1 MKKTKFLVLIA
12 CFLAVLSCVG
22 CGSKKLDSA
31 QIVRDDARTGGSL
44 SFVYDKDKRIVFVGG
59 ENEVVQYS
67 NADESKGLDAG
78 CRIGLKVTAPDENL
92 DLANATLEMNGVN
105 YASGK
110 FLETI
115 NGQTQRFFNIYPIV
129 SKKNSSV
136 KFSVVW
142 QDGTEKQEY
151 KIVVIKGTMFMDKDG
166 NVK

>member
-1 MKKTKFLVLIA
+1 MEKTKFLVLIA

-22 CGSKKLDSA
+22 CGNKKLDSA
-31 QIVRDDARTGGSL
+31 QIVRDDAGTGGSL
-44 SFVYDKDKRIVFVGG
+44 SFVYDKDKKIVFVGG

-78 CRIGLKVTAPDENL
+78 CRIGLKVIAPDENL
-92 DLANATLEMNGVN
+92 DLANASLEMNGVN

-115 NGQTQRFFNIYPIV
+115 NGQIQRFFNIYPIV

-151 KIVVIKGTMFMDKDG
+151 RIVVVNGTMFMDKDG
-166 NVK
+166 NVG

>member
-1 MKKTKFLVLIA
+1 MEKTKFLVLIA
-12 CFLAVLSCVG
+12 CFLAVLACVG
-22 CGSKKLDSA
+22 CGNKKLDSA
-31 QIVRDDARTGGSL
+31 QIVRDDAGTGGSL
-44 SFVYDKDKRIVFVGG
+44 SFVYDKDKKIVFVGG

-78 CRIGLKVTAPDENL
+78 CRIGLKVIAPDENL
-92 DLANATLEMNGVN
+92 DLANASLEMNGVN

-115 NGQTQRFFNIYPIV
+115 NGQIQRFFNIYPIV

-151 KIVVIKGTMFMDKDG
+151 RIVVVNGTMFMDKDG
-166 NVK
+166 NVG

>member
-1 MKKTKFLVLIA
+1 MKKTKFLVFIA
-12 CFLAVLSCVG
+12 CFLAVISCVG
-22 CGSKKLDSA
+22 CGSQKLDSA

-44 SFVYDKDKRIVFVGG
+44 SFVYDKNKRIVFIGG

-115 NGQTQRFFNIYPIV
+115 NGQIQRFFTIYPIV

-151 KIVVIKGTMFMDKDG
+151 KIIVVKGTMYMDKDG